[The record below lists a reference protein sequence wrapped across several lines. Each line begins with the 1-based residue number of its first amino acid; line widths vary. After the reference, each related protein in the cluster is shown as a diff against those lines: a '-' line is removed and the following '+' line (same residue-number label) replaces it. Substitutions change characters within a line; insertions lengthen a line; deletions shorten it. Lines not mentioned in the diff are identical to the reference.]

1 MPERILIVRL
11 SSLGDVVQSTPV
23 ARGLKSAMPDCHV
36 TWAVQEPA
44 VPLLAGNPH
53 IDEIVPVGTRVR
65 ARSLLETWWR
75 LKASEFTTAIDLQG
89 LLKSGIITYASGAP
103 RRIGKEE
110 ARESALFAYTEL
122 SPERWDQAYIS
133 QRYLQQCASLGVD
146 TDDYVP
152 ELFLDDDD
160 FGPADELFATEHLGG
175 DAPVVVLVPFSAE
188 PRREWPE
195 DRFVRLAEILTDK
208 LGATIIIPGI
218 ESERPRAEA
227 LAQRMS
233 CDATVFAGRTNIR
246 QAAALLQRADLVIG
260 GDSGLTH
267 IAFAVRAPVVGILGP
282 SPLRNGPKGERA
294 RTVYIDGIPCRPCRP
309 HQPCADRRCM
319 TQITPQMV
327 ADAALELAA
336 HVGIG

>member
-1 MPERILIVRL
+1 MPERILVVRL

-23 ARGLKSAMPDCHV
+23 ARGLKSAMPDCHI
-36 TWAVQEPA
+36 TWAVQTPA
-44 VPLLAGNPH
+44 VPLLDGNPH
-53 IDEIVPVGTRVR
+53 IDAIIPVGTRVR
-65 ARSLLETWWR
+65 ARSLLNTWWR

-89 LLKSGIITYASGAP
+89 LLKSGIITYASDAP

-152 ELFLDDDD
+152 ELFLADDD
-160 FGPADELFATEHLGG
+160 FGPADELLATEHMAGQ
-175 DAPVVVLVPFSAE
+175 APVVVLVPFSAQ

-195 DRFVRLAEILTDK
+195 EHYVRLAEMLTDK
-208 LGATIIIPGI
+208 LGARIIIPGA
-218 ESERPRAEA
+218 EREWSRAEA
-227 LAQRMS
+227 LAQRMN

-260 GDSGLTH
+260 GDTGLTH
-267 IAFAVRAPVVGILGP
+267 IAFAVGTPVVGILGP

-309 HQPCADRRCM
+309 RQRCDHRRCM
-319 TQITPQMV
+319 TELSSEMV

-336 HVGIG
+336 HVGLV